1 MPLYESAAHLH
12 LGYTYVACLFLIPQF
27 RKGIENLS
35 LEKVANVINGMEQLL
50 YKD

>member
-1 MPLYESAAHLH
+1 MLQYESAAHLH
-12 LGYTYVACLFLIPQF
+12 LGCMLSVPYPWF

-35 LEKVANVINGMEQLL
+35 LDKVANVVKGMEQLL